1 MVFDVSP
8 QRFRQVAH
16 GKGVDST
23 TINMGASL
31 VVGVVE
37 VAVVEVVSFADVTP
51 GLETFSVPD
60 VVVSCAAVVT
70 SSRDGVTAGASL
82 GQNNSTAEAR

>member
-1 MVFDVSP
+1 MVSDVSP

-23 TINMGASL
+23 TINIGASVVVVV
-31 VVGVVE
+31 VVGVV
-37 VAVVEVVSFADVTP
+37 VVISLADVTP

-70 SSRDGVTAGASL
+70 SSRDGVTAGSSL
-82 GQNNSTAEAR
+82 GQNNCTAEAR

>member
-1 MVFDVSP
+1 MVSDVSP

-31 VVGVVE
+31 VVV
-37 VAVVEVVSFADVTP
+37 VVEVVVVAVVLLAGVTP
-51 GLETFSVPD
+51 ELEACSVRD
-60 VVVSCAAVVT
+60 VVVSCASVVT
-70 SSRDGVTAGASL
+70 S
-82 GQNNSTAEAR
+82 